1 MKKNICTIA
10 LLLVSI
16 KLLSQTQ
23 SYPMNPRLDSY
34 FGQTEFQFSKVSSFD
49 VNEYNGTASI
59 YIPLHTIK
67 FNGLEIPIGIKYNS
81 SGIKVDQLS
90 SEVGLGWSI
99 EAGGSVLKEI
109 NGKFEDNVPIKAGG
123 GINQTD
129 AGYIVQ
135 TFTRDIPDFYS
146 VTAPNVNGRFII
158 DNTFTVR
165 EIDNFKTSDIDYV
178 RGLWDSGTLQS
189 YGHSLSD
196 INFNKDT
203 QSIKITKNKF
213 TYSFNEWNHTD
224 KLTYFYDHYYNGAN
238 YLVNSHSW
246 SSTHYN
252 SEFLLSELKD
262 NTTEKKLIFNYLPIS
277 GGETNLGNM
286 YSSKL
291 DNTNKLNKNRI
302 WDKIAY
308 RNDDT
313 GATTNN
319 FSNKT
324 MYSTYSS
331 EAFIKKYIK
340 EIITDDEIITFNY
353 ENSRDDLVITDYK
366 PGQTQGQEI
375 KAPYLK
381 SIEIKNKFSNTV
393 VTKYVFNYSYFS
405 SNCNNS
411 HLCKRLRLDSLD
423 KFCNNVASY
432 KESHTFNYFNTST
445 LPAVGSNAK
454 DPFGYKA
461 NLAETVV
468 SDGAD
473 LPKRPN
479 LYQYIDNVGGNNFY
493 YFSTIKI
500 PSLSPIKIA
509 GEYEQITSSL
519 DDAKAWSLTSIIYPT
534 GGLQSFDYEQNEFNW
549 KGVAIK
555 GAGLRIKSIKLTN
568 GTNNEETQYKYT
580 IGEVAALPI
589 VTLKKSVASG
599 PNSTVVSSI
608 PQSFIPKLVTSNGS
622 YIFYPKVEKILPNGG
637 RIVNNYTTF
646 TDYPESEDVSYSSA
660 GSIVVKSFGAHLFS
674 NEKTG
679 PSVYSN
685 YSSIRGL
692 LKSSYQYSNNNTLL
706 KSTLNTYDITDYPFS
721 IPIDNFDYHYNRELY
736 SDLNELYP
744 SIVNVKPVIKKVNLS
759 NTNTVTKFGN
769 NEVGETQSFTYTN
782 DYNLIKNITTTTPT
796 DIYENNNVYAFE
808 NSSQPILNTPQ
819 LRQVKIE
826 DNQIKN
832 SKIISKIQTIY
843 AKNNSTSNLTLPSII
858 SNYDLNTGGMVEEA
872 RLDIQDSKGNILQYT
887 QKNNVPVV
895 IIWGYNNTKP
905 IAKIEGARLSDIQQA
920 LIDSIVNPS
929 NIDASA
935 NPNSSEASFLVALD
949 QFRSNVNLSG
959 YSITTY
965 TYDPL
970 IGVRSTT
977 PPSGISEFYIYNI
990 ANKLEKIVDINNN
1003 IIKEYKYNY
1012 APTTY
1017 YNSEK
1022 SQPFTRNNC
1031 SSSSIGGIYTY
1042 VVPANQYTS
1051 IISKDDADQKAL
1063 DDINAN
1069 GQNAANI
1076 NGSCIPISCSVGFNS
1091 SLGIAGGGSVSDA
1104 PNSYYKVSFGF
1115 SSGSNS
1121 TNLPWS
1127 TGVKVATIYG
1137 TCKPTTEYSS
1147 YNGQVYYTIQTNGD
1161 IILKTHGS
1169 ALPNN
1174 TSYNYE
1180 IYYPLN

>member
-10 LLLVSI
+10 FLLASI
-16 KLLSQTQ
+16 KLLSQTSQ

-34 FGQTEFQFSKVSSFD
+34 FGRTEFQFSNVSPFN
-49 VNEYNGTASI
+49 VNEYNGTANI
-59 YIPLHTIK
+59 YIPLHMIK

-90 SEVGLGWSI
+90 SEVGLGWNI

-123 GINQTD
+123 GVNQTD

-146 VTAPNVNGRFII
+146 VTAPNVSGRFII

-165 EIDNFKTSDIDYV
+165 EIDNFKTCDIEYV
-178 RGLWDSGTLQS
+178 RGIWDSGILQS

-252 SEFLLSELKD
+252 TEYLLSELKD

-277 GGETNLGNM
+277 GEETNLSNM

-308 RNDDT
+308 RNNDT

-331 EAFIKKYIK
+331 EGFIKKYIK

-353 ENSRDDLVITDYK
+353 ENSRDDLIIK
-366 PGQTQGQEI
+366 IAPIQGQQT

-381 SIEIKNKFSNTV
+381 SIEIKNKFSNVV
-393 VTKYVFNYSYFS
+393 VTKYVFNYSYFN
-405 SNCNNS
+405 SNCSNS

-423 KFCNNVASY
+423 KFYNNVASY
-432 KESHTFNYFNTST
+432 KESHTFNYFNTT
-445 LPAVGSNAK
+445 ALPVVGSNAK
-454 DPFGYKA
+454 DPFGYKL
-461 NLAETVV
+461 NLAESVV
-468 SDGAD
+468 SDGTD

-500 PSLSPIKIA
+500 PTLNPVKVA

-519 DDAKAWSLTSIIYPT
+519 DDTKAWSLTSINYPT
-534 GGLQSFDYEQNEFNW
+534 GGIQSFDYEQNEFTW
-549 KGVAIK
+549 KGVPIK

-568 GTNNEETQYKYT
+568 GTSNEETQYKYT

-608 PQSFIPKLVTSNGS
+608 PQSFMPKLVTSNGS
-622 YIFYPKVEKILPNGG
+622 YVIYSKVEKILPNGG
-637 RIVNNYTTF
+637 KIINNYTSF
-646 TDYPESEDVSYSSA
+646 TDYPESDDVSYSFG
-660 GSIVVKSFGAHLFS
+660 GSIIVKNFGAHLFS

-685 YSSIRGL
+685 YSSVRGL
-692 LKSSYQYSNNNTLL
+692 LKSSYQYGSNNTLV
-706 KSTLNTYDITDYPFS
+706 KSTFNNYDITDFPFS

-759 NTNTVTKFGN
+759 NTNTVTKFGS
-769 NEVGETQSFTYTN
+769 NEVGEAKSFTYTN
-782 DYNLIKNITTTTPT
+782 DYNLIKNVKITTPT
-796 DIYENNNVYAFE
+796 DVYENNSVYAFE
-808 NSSQPILNTPQ
+808 NNSQPILNTPQ
-819 LRQVKIE
+819 LKQVKIE
-826 DNQIKN
+826 DSQLKN
-832 SKIISKIQTIY
+832 NKITSKIQTIY
-843 AKNNSTSNLTLPSII
+843 AKDNSTSNLTLPSVI
-858 SNYDLNTGGMVEEA
+858 SSYDLNTQSMIEEVKY
-872 RLDIQDSKGNILQYT
+872 DVQNTQGNIVQYT

-905 IAKIEGARLSDIQQA
+905 IAKIEGAKLSDIQQSQ
-920 LIDSIVNPS
+920 IDSIVNSS

-935 NPNSSEASFLVALD
+935 NPNNSETSFLLALD
-949 QFRSNVNLSG
+949 QFRSNANLSG

-970 IGVRSTT
+970 IGIRSIT
-977 PPSGISEFYIYNI
+977 PPSGIRENYIYDS
-990 ANKLEKIVDINNN
+990 ANRLQKIIDGNGYVL
-1003 IIKEYKYNY
+1003 KEMKYNY
-1012 APTTY
+1012 K
-1017 YNSEK
+1017 N
-1022 SQPFTRNNC
+1022 
-1031 SSSSIGGIYTY
+1031 
-1042 VVPANQYTS
+1042 
-1051 IISKDDADQKAL
+1051 
-1063 DDINAN
+1063 
-1069 GQNAANI
+1069 
-1076 NGSCIPISCSVGFNS
+1076 
-1091 SLGIAGGGSVSDA
+1091 
-1104 PNSYYKVSFGF
+1104 
-1115 SSGSNS
+1115 
-1121 TNLPWS
+1121 
-1127 TGVKVATIYG
+1127 
-1137 TCKPTTEYSS
+1137 
-1147 YNGQVYYTIQTNGD
+1147 
-1161 IILKTHGS
+1161 
-1169 ALPNN
+1169 
-1174 TSYNYE
+1174 
-1180 IYYPLN
+1180 